1 MNDIVMRFRTEH
13 GQTIDMTLNDLKDAY
28 YEYRFLTK
36 AEYVRANYPDISDI
50 QVNQITARAI
60 DLEDDYHYPEDDA
73 IEQAIEEEEIA

>member
-13 GQTIDMTLNDLKDAY
+13 GQTVEMTMNDLKDAY
-28 YEYRFLTK
+28 DEYRFLTK

-60 DLEDDYHYPEDDA
+60 DLEDSYYYREDDA
-73 IEQAIEEEEIA
+73 IEQAFDEVM